1 MQGDI
6 TKSEKKRIRQLAD
19 LAWDREL
26 RIELQKI
33 AAAIE
38 EMKNGQLTPFDV
50 TDRIHKFHNGA
61 ARDLYNQFSHS
72 LPWLAVCRAHLD
84 GVLTDD
90 DISDATNE
98 IREGIREFAV
108 SFAKLAK
115 ERESVD

>member
-1 MQGDI
+1 MQGDF
-6 TKSEKKRIRQLAD
+6 TKSEIMRIRQLAH

-33 AAAIE
+33 GAAIE
-38 EMKNGQLTPFDV
+38 EMESGRLTPFDV
-50 TDRIHKFHNGA
+50 TDRIHKFHDGA
-61 ARDLYNQFSHS
+61 ARDLYKQFSIS

-90 DISDATNE
+90 DVSDAGDE
-98 IREGIREFAV
+98 IREGIREFTV

-115 ERESVD
+115 ESEAVD